1 MLLESGTKLGAYE
14 ILGRIG
20 AGGMGDVYRAADKRI
35 GREVAI
41 KVLPS
46 NFSQDP
52 DRLARFEQ
60 EARAAGML
68 NHPGILNVYDIGHEN
83 GTHFLVLELLE
94 GETLRDKLKSALS
107 QRKTIDYALQIAKG
121 LSAAHDKGI
130 IHRDLKPENLF
141 VTNDGRVK
149 ILDFGL
155 AKLTQTEAPAAE
167 HSKLETG
174 VQLSTPGMI
183 LGTVG
188 YMSPEQVRGKPSD
201 ARSDIFSFGVI
212 LYEMISGKRAFHADT
227 AADTMSAILGKE
239 PSDLSETNP
248 NLSPAMNRIVE
259 HCMEKDPAQR
269 FQSMHDVAFYLENL
283 SGVSTTSIAA
293 PAVAPTHSRIKSL
306 LPWLVA
312 LMMTLFA
319 AIALFSPT
327 RKEIPKSEKAVMR
340 FMFPLEGTQ
349 RATFNAY
356 GSLAM
361 SPDGSSVV
369 YTGVEDQQIRLYLR
383 NLNTFESRPI
393 AGTEGAR
400 APFFSPDGK
409 WLGFFT
415 AHELKKVQ
423 LSGDTPVT
431 LTRIANPRGAS
442 WGDNGTIVFS
452 PFYYAGLNKIS
463 ADGGTAQSLTTVD
476 KSKGERNHR
485 WPFVLPGGKVA
496 LFTIG
501 HGGRW
506 SDATIGAVRVDTG
519 ERKVVLQGGFGA
531 RYLPTGH
538 LIFGRGDALYV
549 IGFDPEKLET
559 YGDSVMLVSGVSE
572 NGAGS
577 LEYAFSQNGILI
589 TLPAGASYDEGG
601 TTAILNRKGERL
613 PGPLD
618 SVVLSDPQFSPD
630 NSRLAG
636 FRKFEIWIYDL
647 ARGTSTRLT
656 SEARTGWPKWTGDG
670 KRVAYASERLGLWNP
685 FWRAADGSDQE
696 QVVIKNE
703 SVLVPTKWSRDNKK
717 LLLFKDSQ
725 QTDTDVMVFDTSD
738 GKLHDLV
745 ATPASETDG
754 IFSPDDKWIAYTS
767 DESGRD
773 EIYVR
778 SFQGPPGRW
787 LVSTNGGTNVMWK
800 QQNEILYRVGKKV
813 MSVPIQTSPSFSAG
827 TPELLFEGAYL
838 QMDVTSDHQRF
849 VTTVQKEK
857 DRQDHLNVTIN
868 WFEEVLKR
876 APIAKK

>member
-1 MLLESGTKLGAYE
+1 MKIESGTKLGAYE

-46 NFSQDP
+46 NFSKDP

-83 GTHFLVLELLE
+83 GAHFLVLELLE
-94 GETLRDKLKSALS
+94 GETLREKLKSPLS

-141 VTNDGRVK
+141 VTNDGRIK

-155 AKLTQTEAPAAE
+155 AKLTQTDTPTAE

-212 LYEMISGKRAFHADT
+212 LYEMISGKRAFHSDT

-239 PSDLSETNP
+239 PAELSESNP

-259 HCMEKDPAQR
+259 HCMEKDPSQR

-283 SGVSTTSIAA
+283 SGVSKTTITA
-293 PAVAPTHSRIKSL
+293 PAIAPGRSRMKSL
-306 LPWLVA
+306 LPWAVA
-312 LMMTLFA
+312 TLMTVIA
-319 AIALFSPT
+319 AIAWFSAEWNEAPQS
-327 RKEIPKSEKAVMR
+327 KNVVMR
-340 FMFPLEGTQ
+340 FLIPLEGGQ
-349 RATFNAY
+349 RTIFNAY
-356 GSLAM
+356 GSITI
-361 SPDGSSVV
+361 SPDGRSVV
-369 YTGVEDQQIRLYLR
+369 YTGVENQQIQLYLR
-383 NLNTFESRPI
+383 NMDTFESKPI
-393 AGTEGAR
+393 VGTEGGR

-409 WLGFFT
+409 WLGFYT

-431 LTRIANPRGAS
+431 LSRIANSRGAN
-442 WGDNGTIVFS
+442 WGDDGTIVFS
-452 PFYYAGLNKIS
+452 PFYYAGLSKIS
-463 ADGGTAQSLTTVD
+463 ANGGKPQSLTTVD

-519 ERKVVLQGGFGA
+519 ERKVVLRGGFGA

-549 IGFDPEKLET
+549 IGFDTEKLET
-559 YGDSVMLVSGVSE
+559 YGDPVLLVSGVSD
-572 NGAGS
+572 NSAGS
-577 LEYAFSQNGILI
+577 LEYAFSKNGILI
-589 TLPAGASYDEGG
+589 TLPAGVTYDEGG
-601 TTAILNRKGERL
+601 TLAILNRKGERL

-618 SVVLSDPQFSPD
+618 SVVLSDPQISPD
-630 NSRLAG
+630 NSLITG
-636 FRKFEIWIYDL
+636 SRKFEIWIYDM

-656 SEARTGWPKWTGDG
+656 SESRTGWPKWTSDS
-670 KRVAYASERLGLWNP
+670 KRVTYASERLGLWNP

-696 QVVIKNE
+696 QLVIKNE
-703 SVLVPTKWSRDNKK
+703 SVIVPSNWSHDDKK
-717 LLLFKDSQ
+717 LLVFRERQ
-725 QTDTDVMVFDTSD
+725 ETDTDLMIFDSTD
-738 GKLHDLV
+738 GKLHDFV
-745 ATPASETDG
+745 ATPASELEG
-754 IFSPDDKWIAYTS
+754 IFSPDGKWIAYTS
-767 DESGRD
+767 DESGRT

-778 SFQGPPGRW
+778 SFQGPAGRW
-787 LVSTNGGTNVMWK
+787 LVSTNGGLNPMWK
-800 QQNEILYRVGKKV
+800 QQNEILYRNGKKV
-813 MSVPIQTSPSFSAG
+813 MRVPVQTSPSFSAG

-849 VTTVQKEK
+849 VASVQKEK
-857 DRQDHLNVTIN
+857 EKQDELNVIVN
-868 WFEEVLKR
+868 WFEEVRER
-876 APIAKK
+876 APLTRK